1 MLSALLAAAAPDA
14 VAQNTTSATGSPSA
28 QKTVTA
34 NGVATTPAAS
44 AAGAP
49 IQGTVLDKGGEAL
62 VGAQVRWKNVK
73 ASGAVV
79 NAEGRFTIARNDQS
93 STLVISYIGYKS
105 KEVEIGPKER
115 AVTVVLSDDA
125 QNLDELVVVGYG
137 IQKKSSITGSVET
150 IKAEDL
156 LMMPTTN
163 LDQALTGQVAG
174 LQVMQSTGD
183 PSSARESDLHVRG
196 INANPLLVIDGVPRF
211 GTNTSD
217 GEMRL
222 SDLNPDDI
230 ESVTVL
236 KDAAAAAV
244 YGARAANGVILVQT
258 KRSDGNQKLRLNY
271 RGQFNLQ
278 QATHLPDFL
287 GAYEFA
293 KLRNRA
299 IENSASTATP
309 YTDEQLEQI
318 RTHSNPNVYGDDN
331 MLDYL
336 DKTGWSTTHSLS
348 ASGGSSFI
356 KYYLSFGYA
365 DTKGIYSGVGRRRLN
380 YMAKLDAT
388 LAKGLVLSVDING
401 SRTRSK
407 NSSYSTVDAA
417 YAYSPVQV
425 LRFTDGSLASADGG
439 NPLINVEGLG
449 GYRKD
454 NYKMSAITATL
465 NWDIPWVKGLNA
477 YVRGTF
483 DDNSQVRQVFSKP
496 VTLYTYDADVN
507 TFSPDPNTVYPSSK
521 VSLEQYDQ
529 FFDSQLYEVGLNF
542 NRTFAARHDVGA
554 TLVANY
560 QRTHTLYMQ
569 GVNQD
574 KGIYPETMGT
584 ALGDKTLNGN
594 ESKNQR
600 ASLIGRFNYG
610 YGNKYFF
617 EFSFRVDGSNNF
629 SPSNRW
635 GFFPSFSGAW
645 VLSNEQF
652 FRNWHQSVLTNVK
665 FRASTGWLGN
675 DGVAAAYSYL
685 KSYLETPGA
694 GYTIGGAY
702 RSGLTLNGNPN
713 PDLTWGKTHDY
724 NLATDLGF
732 WGGRIGISFEYFWRY
747 ETDKIT
753 SAPDY
758 LYPYSTGVNGNV
770 PNLNFSKLKAW
781 GWDLTFNHRNTIGKL
796 KYNVG
801 VTLSKSDDEY
811 LDYGDE
817 SAQNENLRRVGRSSM
832 VWTMYEAAGLFQS
845 QEEIDAWADQDGQR
859 NQSLAPGDIKY
870 VDQNDD
876 HKIDAL
882 DQVYVKNS
890 SYPDMDL
897 ALRLGVSYKGF
908 FLNAMFQGEV
918 GYKKNITEYYSLEN
932 GSLQRFQQ
940 YHLDDTWTE
949 DNPGAAYPRIK
960 YVTSSDNNRRTSTFW
975 VRNCNFMR
983 LKMLNLGY
991 QFPQSLLSKVRLSSA
1006 SIALQGSNLF
1016 TVSNLVDMDPEQTTR
1031 GYPIQRSYGVTLNIG
1046 F

>member
-1 MLSALLAAAAPDA
+1 MSRAKQIIGLVLLLLMQCAG
-14 VAQNTTSATGSPSA
+14 VQAQDTTLLTG
-28 QKTVTA
+28 TVTD
-34 NGVATTPAAS
+34 S
-44 AAGAP
+44 
-49 IQGTVLDKGGEAL
+49 GGEAL
-62 VGAQVRWKNVK
+62 IGARVSWKDSK
-73 ASGAVV
+73 SGVITDVEGKFSITRGQGDAVIV
-79 NAEGRFTIARNDQS
+79 
-93 STLVISYIGYKS
+93 VSYIGYKS
-105 KEVEIGPKER
+105 QEIALKVGQKT
-115 AVTVVLSDDA
+115 VSVVLADDA
-125 QNLDELVVVGYG
+125 QSLDELVVVGYG
-137 IQKKSSITGSVET
+137 IQKKSSLTGSVET
-150 IKAEDL
+150 VKAEDL

-183 PSSARESDLHVRG
+183 PSTARESDLHVRG

-258 KRSDGNQKLRLNY
+258 KRSQGDQKVKFNY

-278 QATHLPDFL
+278 EATHLPQFL
-287 GAYEFA
+287 NAYEFA
-293 KLRNRA
+293 KLRNQA
-299 IENSASTATP
+299 IESSGSNATP
-309 YTDEQLEQI
+309 YTEEQLEQI
-318 RTHSNPNVYGDDN
+318 RTGSNPNVYGN
-331 MLDYL
+331 ENLLDYL

-348 ASGGSSFI
+348 ASGGNSFV
-356 KYYLSFGYA
+356 KYYLSAGYA
-365 DTKGIYSGVGRRRLN
+365 DTKGLYSGVGRRRLN
-380 YMAKLDAT
+380 YMAKIDAT

-401 SRTRSK
+401 ARTRSK

-425 LRFTDGSLASADGG
+425 LRFSDGSLASADGS

-465 NWDIPWVKGLNA
+465 NWEVPWVKGLSA
-477 YVRGTF
+477 YARGTF
-483 DDNSQVRQVFSKP
+483 DDNSQVRQIFSRP
-496 VTLYTYDADVN
+496 VTLYTYDAE
-507 TFSPDPNTVYPSSK
+507 TGTTTPDPNTVYPTSK
-521 VSLEQYDQ
+521 VSLSQYDQ
-529 FFDSQLYEVGLNF
+529 FFDSQLYEVGLNY
-542 NRTFAARHDVGA
+542 NRTFSGKHDVGG

-560 QRTHTLYMQ
+560 QRTHTLYME

-584 ALGDKTLNGN
+584 ALSDKTLTGS

-600 ASLIGRFNYG
+600 ASMIGRLNYG
-610 YGNKYFF
+610 YANKYFF

-629 SPSNRW
+629 SPDNRW
-635 GFFPSFSGAW
+635 GFFPSFSAAW
-645 VLSNEQF
+645 VISNEQF
-652 FRNWHQSVLTNVK
+652 FRNWKQDVLSNVK

-675 DGVAAAYSYL
+675 DGVASAYSYL
-685 KSYLETPGA
+685 KTYLETPGA

-702 RSGLTLNGNPN
+702 RPGLTLNGNPN

-732 WGGRIGISFEYFWRY
+732 WGGRIGITFEYFWRY

-770 PNLNFSKLKAW
+770 PSLNFSELKAW
-781 GWDLTFNHRNTIGKL
+781 GWDLSINHRNTIGKL

-801 VTLSKSDDEY
+801 VVLSKSDDEY
-811 LDYGDE
+811 LDFGDE
-817 SAQNENLRRVGRSSM
+817 SAQNENLRRVGRSSL
-832 VWTMYEAAGLFQS
+832 VWTMYEAAGLFQT
-845 QEEIDAWADQDGQR
+845 QEEIDSWADQDGQR
-859 NQSLAPGDIKY
+859 NASLAPGDIKY
-870 VDQNDD
+870 VDQNGDK
-876 HKIDAL
+876 KIDAN

-890 SYPDMDL
+890 SYPDMDV
-897 ALRLGVSYKGF
+897 ALKLGIQYKGF
-908 FLNAMFQGEV
+908 FINAMFQGEI
-918 GYKKNITEYYSLEN
+918 GYKKNIPEYYSLET
-932 GSLQRFQQ
+932 GSLQRFQE
-940 YHLDDTWTE
+940 YHLTDTWTPE
-949 DNPGAAYPRIK
+949 HTDAQYPRIK
-960 YVTSSDNNRRTSTFW
+960 YATSSDNNRKSSTFW
-975 VRNCNFMR
+975 VQNCNFMR
-983 LKMLNLGY
+983 LKMLNIGY
-991 QFPQSLLSKVRLSSA
+991 TFPQQLVKRVRLSSA

-1016 TVSNLVDMDPEQTTR
+1016 TVSDLVDMDPEQTSR
-1031 GYPIQRSYGVTLNIG
+1031 GYPIQRSYGVTLNLG
-1046 F
+1046 L

>member
-1 MLSALLAAAAPDA
+1 MSRAKQIIGLVLLLLMQYAG
-14 VAQNTTSATGSPSA
+14 VQAQDTTLLTG
-28 QKTVTA
+28 TVTD
-34 NGVATTPAAS
+34 S
-44 AAGAP
+44 
-49 IQGTVLDKGGEAL
+49 GGEAL
-62 VGAQVRWKNVK
+62 IGARVSWKDSK
-73 ASGAVV
+73 SGVITDVEGKFSITRGQGDAVIV
-79 NAEGRFTIARNDQS
+79 
-93 STLVISYIGYKS
+93 VSYIGYKS
-105 KEVEIGPKER
+105 QEIALKVGQKT
-115 AVTVVLSDDA
+115 VSVVLADDA
-125 QNLDELVVVGYG
+125 QSLDELVVVGYG
-137 IQKKSSITGSVET
+137 IQKKSSLTGSVET
-150 IKAEDL
+150 VKAEDL

-183 PSSARESDLHVRG
+183 PSTARESDLHVRG

-258 KRSDGNQKLRLNY
+258 KRSQGDQKVKFNY

-278 QATHLPDFL
+278 EATHLPQFL
-287 GAYEFA
+287 NAYEFA
-293 KLRNRA
+293 KLRNQA
-299 IENSASTATP
+299 IESSGSNATP
-309 YTDEQLEQI
+309 YTEEQLEQI
-318 RTHSNPNVYGDDN
+318 RTGSNPNVYGN
-331 MLDYL
+331 ENLLDYL

-348 ASGGSSFI
+348 ASGGNSFV
-356 KYYLSFGYA
+356 KYYLSAGYA
-365 DTKGIYSGVGRRRLN
+365 DTKGLYSGVGRRRLN
-380 YMAKLDAT
+380 YMAKIDAT

-401 SRTRSK
+401 ARTRSK

-425 LRFTDGSLASADGG
+425 LRFSDGSLASADGS

-465 NWDIPWVKGLNA
+465 NWEVPWVKGLSA
-477 YVRGTF
+477 YARGTF
-483 DDNSQVRQVFSKP
+483 DDNSQVRQIFSRP
-496 VTLYTYDADVN
+496 VTLYTYDAE
-507 TFSPDPNTVYPSSK
+507 TGTTTPDPNTVYPTSK
-521 VSLEQYDQ
+521 VSLSQYDQ
-529 FFDSQLYEVGLNF
+529 FFDSQLYEVGLNY
-542 NRTFAARHDVGA
+542 NRTFSGKHDVGG

-560 QRTHTLYMQ
+560 QRTHTLYME

-584 ALGDKTLNGN
+584 ALSDKTLTGS

-600 ASLIGRFNYG
+600 ASMIGRLNYG
-610 YGNKYFF
+610 YANKYFF

-629 SPSNRW
+629 SPDNRW

-652 FRNWHQSVLTNVK
+652 FRNWKQDVLTNVK

-675 DGVAAAYSYL
+675 DGVASAYSYL
-685 KSYLETPGA
+685 KTYLETPGA

-702 RSGLTLNGNPN
+702 RPGLTLNGNPN

-732 WGGRIGISFEYFWRY
+732 WGGRIGITFEYFWRY

-770 PNLNFSKLKAW
+770 PSLNFSELKAW
-781 GWDLTFNHRNTIGKL
+781 GWDLSINHRNTIGKL

-801 VTLSKSDDEY
+801 VVLSKSDDEY
-811 LDYGDE
+811 LDFGDE
-817 SAQNENLRRVGRSSM
+817 SAQNENLRRVGRSSL
-832 VWTMYEAAGLFQS
+832 VWTMYEAAGLFQT
-845 QEEIDAWADQDGQR
+845 QEEIDSWADQDGQR
-859 NQSLAPGDIKY
+859 NASLAPGDIKY
-870 VDQNDD
+870 VDQNGDK
-876 HKIDAL
+876 KIDAN

-890 SYPDMDL
+890 SYPDMDV
-897 ALRLGVSYKGF
+897 ALKLGIQYKGF
-908 FLNAMFQGEV
+908 FINAMFQGEI
-918 GYKKNITEYYSLEN
+918 GYKKNIPEYYSLET
-932 GSLQRFQQ
+932 GSLQRFQE
-940 YHLDDTWTE
+940 YHLTDTWTPE
-949 DNPGAAYPRIK
+949 HTDAQYPRIK
-960 YVTSSDNNRRTSTFW
+960 YATSSDNNRKSSTFW
-975 VRNCNFMR
+975 VQNCNFMR
-983 LKMLNLGY
+983 LKMLNIGY
-991 QFPQSLLSKVRLSSA
+991 TFPQQLVKRVRLSSA

-1016 TVSNLVDMDPEQTTR
+1016 TVSDLVDMDPEQTSR
-1031 GYPIQRSYGVTLNIG
+1031 GYPIQRSYGVTLNLG
-1046 F
+1046 L